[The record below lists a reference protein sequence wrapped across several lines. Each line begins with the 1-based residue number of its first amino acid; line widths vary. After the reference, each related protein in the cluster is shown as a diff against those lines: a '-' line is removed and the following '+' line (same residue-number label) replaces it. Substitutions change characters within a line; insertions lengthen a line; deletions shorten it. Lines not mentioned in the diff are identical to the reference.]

1 MITKD
6 LSTPQEGWVGSAG
19 AVVLGA
25 SQGVDL
31 PTPPQVRAPSDDALS
46 PLLVKRQR
54 GWELGLPAYIDL
66 RGRTPPVIIA
76 VGGGKGGVGKSLVSA
91 NLAVRLAAT
100 GRKVVAID
108 LDIGGSNLHTYF
120 GVGAPKVNLADAV
133 IYKQKSF
140 AEVLTPTPVS
150 GVQLVAGGKEEAW
163 GGTGSIDRALLR
175 STFDAI
181 MAAKDNGQADIV
193 ILDLGAGT
201 HRHTIDFFSVAHLG
215 MLTVL
220 PEPTSIENAYLFLK
234 TSLFRL
240 IENVGERLGSTD
252 TAADVKALLTA
263 GDAGGGR
270 ATGYADKLRQAAAT
284 YPGFVSQ
291 VAMALAGRTI
301 GVTINQ
307 VRCQK
312 DIDVGRSM
320 ELIGERYFGFITR
333 YCGYLN
339 YDEAAWKSLRNRRLL
354 VIDFPHSILS
364 RRFSDLTRAVLSNLG
379 F

>member
-1 MITKD
+1 MNA
-6 LSTPQEGWVGSAG
+6 PQEGWTG
-19 AVVLGA
+19 
-25 SQGVDL
+25 
-31 PTPPQVRAPSDDALS
+31 PEPSIPLVPRGPATGPLS
-46 PLLVKRQR
+46 PLLAKRQR
-54 GWELGLPAYIDL
+54 GWELGLPSYVDV
-66 RGRTPPVIIA
+66 RGRIPPVIIA

-108 LDIGGSNLHTYF
+108 LDIGGANLHTYF
-120 GVGAPKVNLADAV
+120 GVSAPKVNLADAV
-133 IYKQKSF
+133 IFKSRTF
-140 AEVLTPTPVS
+140 GEVLTPTPID
-150 GVQLVAGGKEEAW
+150 GVQLIAGGREDAW
-163 GGTGSIDRALLR
+163 GGTGSIDRAVLR

-181 MAAKDNGQADIV
+181 VSAKENGHADFV

-201 HRHTIDFFSVAHLG
+201 HRHTIDFFGAAHLG
-215 MLTVL
+215 LTTVL

-234 TSLFRL
+234 TTLFRL
-240 IENVGERLGSTD
+240 VENVGERLGSTD
-252 TAADVKALLTA
+252 TAEDVKALLLS
-263 GDAGGGR
+263 GEGGR
-270 ATGYADKLRQAAAT
+270 AGYADKLRQAAAT

-301 GVTINQ
+301 GIAINQ

-379 F
+379 L